1 MENIELWVEFR
12 QVHIRHH
19 RPATDICPSH
29 HTEKGP
35 VRKRFEIKTIIDRKL
50 FKKFMKPEKL
60 LPNAYEFLKQ
70 IDFFNSVRLSEELNT
85 SMIITGTGAILF
97 LRSGDSIDYS
107 QCHYRKSESFL
118 KWTKRIF
125 DHLWEKALTIKPSA
139 QKEK

>member
-1 MENIELWVEFR
+1 
-12 QVHIRHH
+12 
-19 RPATDICPSH
+19 
-29 HTEKGP
+29 
-35 VRKRFEIKTIIDRKL
+35 
-50 FKKFMKPEKL
+50 MKPEKL